1 MHVFVHLRSHTPF
14 VLFPSIGNMPKRKQ
28 QAEEDSPSVDEEQQ
42 YKTDSSSSTSD
53 SDAPLPDSEE
63 SSDDEAGEAFQ
74 QVDVDFGFYCPQE
87 KDFLGM
93 RTLMQN
99 YLDGQEWA
107 CSDMVEAIIAQV
119 RSFKLLTSRSRRM
132 QHISA
137 ACKMHASVCGGR
149 RWQRRLWLT
158 NKQTILAPL
167 QGDSAGVGSVIKC
180 GEEDDPIGVSTVLNL
195 ARHADATPLRQLRD
209 FLLAAA
215 GSTHRRRL
223 EQVRNADNKHCFVS
237 LRVASD
243 NRKSIHFTQQPQR
256 TPAPA
261 RTLARCRL
269 SGAIDPRPR
278 CCCCRRGQPR
288 PPA

>member
-1 MHVFVHLRSHTPF
+1 MVRAFAFTHNTPK
-14 VLFPSIGNMPKRKQ
+14 LCSQSIGNMPKRKQ

-42 YKTDSSSSTSD
+42 YKSDSSSSTSD

-119 RSFKLLTSRSRRM
+119 RSFKLLTARSRWM

-137 ACKMHASVCGGR
+137 ACKMHASLGGGR
-149 RWQRRLWLT
+149 RWQRRLWPT
-158 NKQTILAPL
+158 NHPAAP
-167 QGDSAGVGSVIKC
+167 AGRQCRSWKRNQVWGRGGS
-180 GEEDDPIGVSTVLNL
+180 
-195 ARHADATPLRQLRD
+195 
-209 FLLAAA
+209 
-215 GSTHRRRL
+215 HRRLHGAQPGPTR
-223 EQVRNADNKHCFVS
+223 RRHPA
-237 LRVASD
+237 AS
-243 NRKSIHFTQQPQR
+243 
-256 TPAPA
+256 AA
-261 RTLARCRL
+261 
-269 SGAIDPRPR
+269 
-278 CCCCRRGQPR
+278 
-288 PPA
+288 